1 MRDKYFRIG
10 SGTRLMSVVSFNSI
24 WTPVRYDGYVEVGD
38 MVDGIDYLIGELN
51 DYGELSIFHNVEGE
65 SMLDLVCS
73 FLGMSK
79 VDDLVCSFLGMSK
92 VDDYLVDYRFSF
104 PLKSENGHEY
114 DEVSIGKCIPYDDI
128 KIDCDRRLYVLSNL
142 DSRKGLVEF
151 LECLKGLVEYGEFKR
166 YGKLKSILSIDKV
179 VEWCCMFLLSCSL
192 FYLLFFL
199 LLVLFYYLSI

>member
-10 SGTRLMSVVSFNSI
+10 SGTRLMSVVSFPSTG
-24 WTPVRYDGYVEVGD
+24 TPVWYDGYVEVGD
-38 MVDGIDYLIGELN
+38 MVKGIEYLIRDLN
-51 DYGELSIFHNVEGE
+51 DYGKLSIFHNVEGE
-65 SMLDLVCS
+65 GMLDLVCS

-79 VDDLVCSFLGMSK
+79 VDG
-92 VDDYLVDYRFSF
+92 YLVDYRFSF
-104 PLKSENGHEY
+104 HLKSENGHEY
-114 DEVSIGKCIPYDDI
+114 DETVEVSIGKGIQYDDI
-128 KIDCDRRLYVLSNL
+128 EIDYDRRLYVLSNL

-151 LECLKGLVEYGEFKR
+151 LECLKGLVKYGEFKR

-199 LLVLFYYLSI
+199 LLVLFYYLGI

>member
-1 MRDKYFRIG
+1 MRDKYFRIC
-10 SGTRLMSVVSFNSI
+10 SGTRLMSVVSFHSTG
-24 WTPVRYDGYVEVGD
+24 TPVRYDGYVEVGD
-38 MVDGIDYLIGELN
+38 MVKGIEYLIRDLN
-51 DYGELSIFHNVEGE
+51 DYGKLSIFHNVEGE
-65 SMLDLVCS
+65 GMFDLVCS

-79 VDDLVCSFLGMSK
+79 VDG
-92 VDDYLVDYRFSF
+92 YLVDYRFSF

-114 DEVSIGKCIPYDDI
+114 DETVEVSIGKGIQYDDI
-128 KIDCDRRLYVLSNL
+128 EIDCDSRLYVLSNL

-151 LECLKGLVEYGEFKR
+151 LECLKGLVKYGEFKR

-199 LLVLFYYLSI
+199 LLVLFYYLGI

>member
-10 SGTRLMSVVSFNSI
+10 SGTRLMSVVSFPSTG
-24 WTPVRYDGYVEVGD
+24 TPVWYDGYVEVGD
-38 MVDGIDYLIGELN
+38 MVDGIEYLIRDLN
-51 DYGELSIFHNVEGE
+51 DYGKLSIFNNVEGE
-65 SMLDLVCS
+65 GMLDVVCT

-79 VDDLVCSFLGMSK
+79 VDG
-92 VDDYLVDYRFSF
+92 YLFGYRFSF

-114 DEVSIGKCIPYDDI
+114 DETVEVSIGKGIQYDDI
-128 KIDCDRRLYVLSNL
+128 EIDYDRRLYVLSNL

-151 LECLKGLVEYGEFKR
+151 LECLKGLVKYGEFKR

-199 LLVLFYYLSI
+199 LLVLFYYLGI

>member
-10 SGTRLMSVVSFNSI
+10 SGTRLMSVVSFHSTG
-24 WTPVRYDGYVEVGD
+24 TPVWYDGYVEVGD
-38 MVDGIDYLIGELN
+38 MVDRIDYLIRDLN
-51 DYGELSIFHNVEGE
+51 DYGKLSIFHNVEGE
-65 SMLDLVCS
+65 GMLDLVCS

-79 VDDLVCSFLGMSK
+79 VKFDG
-92 VDDYLVDYRFSF
+92 YLFGYRFSF

-114 DEVSIGKCIPYDDI
+114 DETVEVSIGKSIQCFDI
-128 KIDCDRRLYVLSNL
+128 DNECNCKGYVLSGL
-142 DSRKGLVEF
+142 DTRKGLVEF
-151 LECLKGLVEYGEFKR
+151 LECLKRLVLYGEFKR

-199 LLVLFYYLSI
+199 LLVLFYYLGI

>member
-1 MRDKYFRIG
+1 MRDKYFRIC

-38 MVDGIDYLIGELN
+38 MVKGIEYLIRDLN
-51 DYGELSIFHNVEGE
+51 NYGELSIFHNVEGDG
-65 SMLDLVCS
+65 MFDLVCS

-79 VDDLVCSFLGMSK
+79 VDG
-92 VDDYLVDYRFSF
+92 YLVDYRFSF

-114 DEVSIGKCIPYDDI
+114 DETVEVSIGKSIQYDDI
-128 KIDCDRRLYVLSNL
+128 EIDCDRRLYVLSNL
-142 DSRKGLVEF
+142 DARKGLVEF
-151 LECLKGLVEYGEFKR
+151 LECLKGLVKYGEFKR

-199 LLVLFYYLSI
+199 LLVLFYYLGI

>member
-38 MVDGIDYLIGELN
+38 MVDRIDYLIGDLN
-51 DYGELSIFHNVEGE
+51 DYSKLSIFHNLEGE
-65 SMLDLVCS
+65 SMFDLVCS
-73 FLGMSK
+73 FIGMSK
-79 VDDLVCSFLGMSK
+79 VDG
-92 VDDYLVDYRFSF
+92 YLVDYRLSF

-114 DEVSIGKCIPYDDI
+114 DETVEVSIGKGIQCLDVDN
-128 KIDCDRRLYVLSNL
+128 DCNRKGYVLSGL

-151 LECLKGLVEYGEFKR
+151 LECLKGLVKYGEFKR

-199 LLVLFYYLSI
+199 LLVLFYYLGI

>member
-10 SGTRLMSVVSFNSI
+10 SGTRLMSVVSFSSI

-38 MVDGIDYLIGELN
+38 MVDRIDYLLGDLN
-51 DYGELSIFHNVEGE
+51 DYSKLSIFHNVEGE
-65 SMLDLVCS
+65 SM
-73 FLGMSK
+73 F
-79 VDDLVCSFLGMSK
+79 DLVCSFLGMSK

-114 DEVSIGKCIPYDDI
+114 AEVSIGKGIQC
-128 KIDCDRRLYVLSNL
+128 CDVDNECNRNGYVLSGL

-151 LECLKGLVEYGEFKR
+151 LECLKGLVKNGEFKR
-166 YGKLKSILSIDKV
+166 YGKLKSILSIGNV

-199 LLVLFYYLSI
+199 LLVLFYYLGI

>member
-38 MVDGIDYLIGELN
+38 MVDRIDYLLGDLN
-51 DYGELSIFHNVEGE
+51 DYSKLSIFHNLEGE
-65 SMLDLVCS
+65 SMFDLVCS

-79 VDDLVCSFLGMSK
+79 VDG
-92 VDDYLVDYRFSF
+92 YLVDYRFSF

-114 DEVSIGKCIPYDDI
+114 DETVEVSIGKGIQCFDVDN
-128 KIDCDRRLYVLSNL
+128 DCNRKGYVLSGL

-151 LECLKGLVEYGEFKR
+151 LECLKGLVKYGEFKR

-199 LLVLFYYLSI
+199 LLVLFYYLGI

>member
-10 SGTRLMSVVSFNSI
+10 SGTRLMSVVSFHSTG
-24 WTPVRYDGYVEVGD
+24 TPVRYDGYVEVGD
-38 MVDGIDYLIGELN
+38 MVKGIEYIIRDLN

-65 SMLDLVCS
+65 GMFDLVCS

-79 VDDLVCSFLGMSK
+79 VDG
-92 VDDYLVDYRFSF
+92 YLVDYRFSF

-114 DEVSIGKCIPYDDI
+114 DETVEVSIGKGIQYDDI
-128 KIDCDRRLYVLSNL
+128 EIDCDRRLYVLSGL
-142 DSRKGLVEF
+142 DSRKGLVKF
-151 LECLKGLVEYGEFKR
+151 LECLKGLVLYGEFKR
-166 YGKLKSILSIDKV
+166 YGKLKSILSIGNV

-199 LLVLFYYLSI
+199 LLVLFYYLGI

>member
-10 SGTRLMSVVSFNSI
+10 SGTRLMSIVSFHSTG
-24 WTPVRYDGYVEVGD
+24 TPVRYDGYVEVGD
-38 MVDGIDYLIGELN
+38 MVNGIEYLIRDLN
-51 DYGELSIFHNVEGE
+51 DYGKLSIFHNVEGD
-65 SMLDLVCS
+65 SMFDLVCS

-79 VDDLVCSFLGMSK
+79 VDG
-92 VDDYLVDYRFSF
+92 YLVDYRFSF
-104 PLKSENGHEY
+104 HLKSENGHEY
-114 DEVSIGKCIPYDDI
+114 DETVEVSIGKGIQYDDI
-128 KIDCDRRLYVLSNL
+128 EIDCDRKGYVLSNL

-151 LECLKGLVEYGEFKR
+151 LECLKGLVKYGEFKR

-199 LLVLFYYLSI
+199 LLVLFYYLGI

>member
-1 MRDKYFRIG
+1 MRDKYFRIC

-38 MVDGIDYLIGELN
+38 MVDRIDYLLGDLN
-51 DYGELSIFHNVEGE
+51 DYSKLSIFHNLEGE
-65 SMLDLVCS
+65 SMFDLVCS
-73 FLGMSK
+73 FIGMSK
-79 VDDLVCSFLGMSK
+79 VDG
-92 VDDYLVDYRFSF
+92 YLVDYRFSF

-114 DEVSIGKCIPYDDI
+114 DETVEVSIGKGIQCLDVDNECNC
-128 KIDCDRRLYVLSNL
+128 KGYVLSGL

-151 LECLKGLVEYGEFKR
+151 LECLKGLVKNGEFKR
-166 YGKLKSILSIDKV
+166 YGKLKSILSIGNV

-199 LLVLFYYLSI
+199 LLVLFYYLGI

>member
-10 SGTRLMSVVSFNSI
+10 SGTRLMSVVSFPSTG
-24 WTPVRYDGYVEVGD
+24 TPVRYDGYVEVGD
-38 MVDGIDYLIGELN
+38 MVDRIDYLLGDLN
-51 DYGELSIFHNVEGE
+51 DYGELSIFHDVEGE
-65 SMLDLVCS
+65 GMLDLVCS

-79 VDDLVCSFLGMSK
+79 VDGC
-92 VDDYLVDYRFSF
+92 LVDYRFSF

-114 DEVSIGKCIPYDDI
+114 DETVEVSIGNGIQCLDVDN
-128 KIDCDRRLYVLSNL
+128 DCNRKGYVLSGL

-151 LECLKGLVEYGEFKR
+151 LECLKGLVKYGEFKR

-199 LLVLFYYLSI
+199 LLVLFYYLGI

>member
-10 SGTRLMSVVSFNSI
+10 SGTRLMSVVSFPSTG
-24 WTPVRYDGYVEVGD
+24 TPVRYDGYMEVGD
-38 MVDGIDYLIGELN
+38 MVDGIDYLLGDLN
-51 DYGELSIFHNVEGE
+51 DYGKLSIFHDVEGDG
-65 SMLDLVCS
+65 MLYLVCS

-79 VDDLVCSFLGMSK
+79 VDG
-92 VDDYLVDYRFSF
+92 YLVDYRFSF

-114 DEVSIGKCIPYDDI
+114 DETVEVSIGKGIQCLDVDN
-128 KIDCDRRLYVLSNL
+128 DCNRKGYVLSGL
-142 DSRKGLVEF
+142 DTRKGLVEF
-151 LECLKGLVEYGEFKR
+151 LECLKGLVKNGEFKR

-199 LLVLFYYLSI
+199 LLVLFYYLGI

>member
-10 SGTRLMSVVSFNSI
+10 SGTRIMSVVSFPSTG
-24 WTPVRYDGYVEVGD
+24 TPVRYDGYVEVGD
-38 MVDGIDYLIGELN
+38 MVDGIEYLIRDLN
-51 DYGELSIFHNVEGE
+51 DYGKLSIFNNVEGE
-65 SMLDLVCS
+65 GMFDLVCS

-79 VDDLVCSFLGMSK
+79 VDG
-92 VDDYLVDYRFSF
+92 YLVDYRFSF

-114 DEVSIGKCIPYDDI
+114 DETVEVSIGKGIQYDDI
-128 KIDCDRRLYVLSNL
+128 EIDCDSRLYVLSNL

-151 LECLKGLVEYGEFKR
+151 LECLKGLVKYGEFKR

-199 LLVLFYYLSI
+199 LLVLFYYLGI

>member
-10 SGTRLMSVVSFNSI
+10 SGTRLMSVVSFPSTGTSV
-24 WTPVRYDGYVEVGD
+24 WYDGYVEVGD
-38 MVDGIDYLIGELN
+38 MVDSIDYLLGELN
-51 DYGELSIFHNVEGE
+51 DYGKLSIFHNVDGD
-65 SMLDLVCS
+65 SMFDLVCS

-79 VDDLVCSFLGMSK
+79 VDG
-92 VDDYLVDYRFSF
+92 YLVDYRFSF

-114 DEVSIGKCIPYDDI
+114 DETVEVSIGKGIQYDDI
-128 KIDCDRRLYVLSNL
+128 EIDCDRRLYVLSNL

-151 LECLKGLVEYGEFKR
+151 LECLKGLVKYGEFKR

-199 LLVLFYYLSI
+199 LLVLFYYLGI

>member
-1 MRDKYFRIG
+1 MRNKYFRIG

-38 MVDGIDYLIGELN
+38 MVDGIDYLIRDLN

-65 SMLDLVCS
+65 SM
-73 FLGMSK
+73 F
-79 VDDLVCSFLGMSK
+79 DLVCSFLGMSK

-114 DEVSIGKCIPYDDI
+114 AEVSIGKGIQCCDVDN
-128 KIDCDRRLYVLSNL
+128 DCNRKGYVLSGL

-151 LECLKGLVEYGEFKR
+151 LECLKGLVKNGEFKR
-166 YGKLKSILSIDKV
+166 YGKLKSILSIGNV

-199 LLVLFYYLSI
+199 LLVLFYYLGI

>member
-1 MRDKYFRIG
+1 MRDRYFRIG

-38 MVDGIDYLIGELN
+38 MVDGIDYLIRDLN

-65 SMLDLVCS
+65 SM
-73 FLGMSK
+73 F
-79 VDDLVCSFLGMSK
+79 DLVCSFLGMSK

-114 DEVSIGKCIPYDDI
+114 DETVEVSIGKGIQCLDVDN
-128 KIDCDRRLYVLSNL
+128 DCNRKGYVLSGL

-151 LECLKGLVEYGEFKR
+151 LECLKGLVKNGEFKR
-166 YGKLKSILSIDKV
+166 YGKLKCILSIDKV
-179 VEWCCMFLLSCSL
+179 VEWCCKFLLSCSL

-199 LLVLFYYLSI
+199 LLVLFYYLGI

>member
-1 MRDKYFRIG
+1 
-10 SGTRLMSVVSFNSI
+10 MSVVSFPSTG
-24 WTPVRYDGYVEVGD
+24 TPVRYDGYVEVSD
-38 MVDGIDYLIGELN
+38 MVNGIEYLIRELN
-51 DYGELSIFHNVEGE
+51 DYGKLSIFHNVEGE
-65 SMLDLVCS
+65 GMFDLVCS

-79 VDDLVCSFLGMSK
+79 VDG
-92 VDDYLVDYRFSF
+92 YLVDYRFSF

-114 DEVSIGKCIPYDDI
+114 DETVEVSIGKGIQYDDI
-128 KIDCDRRLYVLSNL
+128 EIDCDSRLYVLSNL

-151 LECLKGLVEYGEFKR
+151 LECLKGLVKYGEFKR

-199 LLVLFYYLSI
+199 LLVLFYYLGI

>member
-10 SGTRLMSVVSFNSI
+10 NGTRIMSVVSFNSTG
-24 WTPVRYDGYVEVGD
+24 TPVWYDGYVEVGD
-38 MVDGIDYLIGELN
+38 MVKGIEYLIRDLN
-51 DYGELSIFHNVEGE
+51 DYGKLSIFHNVEGD
-65 SMLDLVCS
+65 SMFDLVCS

-79 VDDLVCSFLGMSK
+79 VDG
-92 VDDYLVDYRFSF
+92 YLVDYRFSF

-114 DEVSIGKCIPYDDI
+114 DETVEVSIGKGIQCLDVDN
-128 KIDCDRRLYVLSNL
+128 DCNRKGYVLSGL
-142 DSRKGLVEF
+142 DSRKGLAEF
-151 LECLKGLVEYGEFKR
+151 LECLKGLVKYGEFER

-199 LLVLFYYLSI
+199 LLVLFYYLGI

>member
-10 SGTRLMSVVSFNSI
+10 SGTRLMSVVSFPSTG
-24 WTPVRYDGYVEVGD
+24 TPVRYDGYVEVGD
-38 MVDGIDYLIGELN
+38 MVDRIDYLIRDLN
-51 DYGELSIFHNVEGE
+51 DYGKLSIFHNVEGE
-65 SMLDLVCS
+65 GMLDLVCS

-79 VDDLVCSFLGMSK
+79 VDG
-92 VDDYLVDYRFSF
+92 YLVDYRFSF

-114 DEVSIGKCIPYDDI
+114 DETVEVSIGKSIQCFDI
-128 KIDCDRRLYVLSNL
+128 DNECNCKGYVLSGL
-142 DSRKGLVEF
+142 DTRKGLVEF
-151 LECLKGLVEYGEFKR
+151 LECLKRLVLYGEFKR

-199 LLVLFYYLSI
+199 LLVLFYYLGI

>member
-38 MVDGIDYLIGELN
+38 MVDRIDYLLGDLN
-51 DYGELSIFHNVEGE
+51 DYSKLSIFHNLEGE
-65 SMLDLVCS
+65 SMFDLVCS

-79 VDDLVCSFLGMSK
+79 VDG
-92 VDDYLVDYRFSF
+92 YLVDYRFSF

-114 DEVSIGKCIPYDDI
+114 DETVEVSIGKGIQCFDVDN
-128 KIDCDRRLYVLSNL
+128 DCNRKGYVLSGL

-151 LECLKGLVEYGEFKR
+151 LECLKGLVKYGEFKR
-166 YGKLKSILSIDKV
+166 YGKLKSILSIGNV

-199 LLVLFYYLSI
+199 LLVLFYYLGI

>member
-38 MVDGIDYLIGELN
+38 MVDGIDYLLGELN
-51 DYGELSIFHNVEGE
+51 DYGKLSIFHNLDGE
-65 SMLDLVCS
+65 SM
-73 FLGMSK
+73 F
-79 VDDLVCSFLGMSK
+79 DLVCSFLGMSK

-114 DEVSIGKCIPYDDI
+114 EDIVEVSIGKGIQC
-128 KIDCDRRLYVLSNL
+128 CDVDNECNRKGYVLSGL

-151 LECLKGLVEYGEFKR
+151 LECLKGLVKNGEFKR

>member
-10 SGTRLMSVVSFNSI
+10 SGTRLMSVVSFNSTG
-24 WTPVRYDGYVEVGD
+24 TPVWYDGYVEVGD
-38 MVDGIDYLIGELN
+38 MVKGIEYLIRDLN
-51 DYGELSIFHNVEGE
+51 DYGKLSIFNNVEGD
-65 SMLDLVCS
+65 SMFDLVCS

-79 VDDLVCSFLGMSK
+79 VDG
-92 VDDYLVDYRFSF
+92 YLVDYRFSF
-104 PLKSENGHEY
+104 PLKSENCYEY
-114 DEVSIGKCIPYDDI
+114 VEVSIGKGIQCLDVDN
-128 KIDCDRRLYVLSNL
+128 DCDRRLYVLSNL

-151 LECLKGLVEYGEFKR
+151 LECLKCLVKYGEFKR

-199 LLVLFYYLSI
+199 LLVLFYYLGI

>member
-1 MRDKYFRIG
+1 MRDKYFRIC

-38 MVDGIDYLIGELN
+38 MVKGIEYLIRDLN
-51 DYGELSIFHNVEGE
+51 DYGKLSIFHNVEGD
-65 SMLDLVCS
+65 SMFDLVCS

-79 VDDLVCSFLGMSK
+79 VDG
-92 VDDYLVDYRFSF
+92 YLVDYRFSF

-114 DEVSIGKCIPYDDI
+114 DETVEVSIGKGIQCLDVDN
-128 KIDCDRRLYVLSNL
+128 DCNRKGYVLSGL

-151 LECLKGLVEYGEFKR
+151 LECLKGLVKYGEFKR

-199 LLVLFYYLSI
+199 LLVLFYYLGI

>member
-10 SGTRLMSVVSFNSI
+10 SGTRLMSVVSFPSTG
-24 WTPVRYDGYVEVGD
+24 TPVRYDGYMEVGD
-38 MVDGIDYLIGELN
+38 MVDGIDYLLGDLN
-51 DYGELSIFHNVEGE
+51 DYGKLSIFHDVEGDG
-65 SMLDLVCS
+65 MLDLVCS

-79 VDDLVCSFLGMSK
+79 VDG
-92 VDDYLVDYRFSF
+92 YLVDYRFSF

-114 DEVSIGKCIPYDDI
+114 DETVEVSIGKGIQCFDVDN
-128 KIDCDRRLYVLSNL
+128 DCNRKGYVLSGL

-151 LECLKGLVEYGEFKR
+151 LECLKGLVKYGEFKR
-166 YGKLKSILSIDKV
+166 YGKLKSILSIGNV

-199 LLVLFYYLSI
+199 LLVLFYYLGI

>member
-10 SGTRLMSVVSFNSI
+10 SGTRLMSVVSFNSTG
-24 WTPVRYDGYVEVGD
+24 TPVWYDGYVEVGD
-38 MVDGIDYLIGELN
+38 MVKGIEYLIRDLN
-51 DYGELSIFHNVEGE
+51 DYDKLSIFHNVEGE
-65 SMLDLVCS
+65 GMFDLVCS

-79 VDDLVCSFLGMSK
+79 VDG
-92 VDDYLVDYRFSF
+92 YLVGYRFSF
-104 PLKSENGHEY
+104 PLKSENGYEY
-114 DEVSIGKCIPYDDI
+114 VEVSIGKSMQYDDI
-128 KIDCDRRLYVLSNL
+128 EIDYDRRLYVLSNL

-151 LECLKGLVEYGEFKR
+151 LECLKCLVKYGEFKR

-199 LLVLFYYLSI
+199 LLVLFYYLGI

>member
-10 SGTRLMSVVSFNSI
+10 SGTRLMSVVSFPSTG
-24 WTPVRYDGYVEVGD
+24 TPVRYDGYMEVGD
-38 MVDGIDYLIGELN
+38 MVDGIDYLLGDLN
-51 DYGELSIFHNVEGE
+51 DYGKLSIFHNLEGE
-65 SMLDLVCS
+65 SMFDLVCS

-79 VDDLVCSFLGMSK
+79 VDG
-92 VDDYLVDYRFSF
+92 YLVDYRFSF

-114 DEVSIGKCIPYDDI
+114 DETVEVSIGKGIQCFDVDN
-128 KIDCDRRLYVLSNL
+128 DCNRKGYVLSGL

-151 LECLKGLVEYGEFKR
+151 LECLKGLVKYGEFKR
-166 YGKLKSILSIDKV
+166 YGKLKSILSIGNV

-199 LLVLFYYLSI
+199 LLVLFYYLGI

>member
-1 MRDKYFRIG
+1 MRDRYFRIG

-38 MVDGIDYLIGELN
+38 MVKGIEYLIRDLN
-51 DYGELSIFHNVEGE
+51 DYGKLSIFHNVEGE
-65 SMLDLVCS
+65 GMFDLVCS

-79 VDDLVCSFLGMSK
+79 VDC
-92 VDDYLVDYRFSF
+92 YLVGYRFSF
-104 PLKSENGHEY
+104 PLKSENGY
-114 DEVSIGKCIPYDDI
+114 DYVEVSIGKSMQYDDI
-128 KIDCDRRLYVLSNL
+128 EIDYDRRLYVLSNL

-151 LECLKGLVEYGEFKR
+151 LECLKGLVKYGEFKR
-166 YGKLKSILSIDKV
+166 YGKLKSILSIGNV

-199 LLVLFYYLSI
+199 LLVLFYYLGI

>member
-10 SGTRLMSVVSFNSI
+10 SGTRLMSVVSFPSTG
-24 WTPVRYDGYVEVGD
+24 TPVRYDGYMEVGD
-38 MVDGIDYLIGELN
+38 MVDGIDYLLGDLN
-51 DYGELSIFHNVEGE
+51 DYGKLSIFHNLEGE
-65 SMLDLVCS
+65 SMFDLVCS

-79 VDDLVCSFLGMSK
+79 VDG
-92 VDDYLVDYRFSF
+92 YLVDYRFSF

-114 DEVSIGKCIPYDDI
+114 DETVEVSIGKGIQCLDVDN
-128 KIDCDRRLYVLSNL
+128 DCNRKGYVLSGL
-142 DSRKGLVEF
+142 DTRKGLVEF
-151 LECLKGLVEYGEFKR
+151 LECLKGLVKNGEFKR

-199 LLVLFYYLSI
+199 LLVLFYYLGI